1 MPPPLPGSPSG
12 SLIQGVKSTLI
23 SSGIGLLLLL
33 IFIAVLWKN
42 EGRAIRTARGLAE
55 GAASV
60 IPVDAARIDPQHESK
75 LVHLSGEAVTKAPLE
90 DAAFGI
96 KQPALRLKRTV
107 QMYQWK
113 EKSETSYQSNDS
125 GRNGTTV
132 YTYDK
137 VWDDKPIDSS
147 SFNQPLNR
155 TNPTAWRF
163 SSERWTAKDATIGAF
178 HLPEG
183 LVVKLGDGVPM
194 PASENS
200 YTFTGPNPPQWRD
213 GTLYFG
219 ATPTMPQIGDLK
231 VSWQILKS
239 GPYSIVGR
247 QSGSS
252 ITPYPTRAG
261 TFIELVASGHVAPD
275 AMFDRAVKEN
285 ITFTWA
291 IRVVGTIFVFAG
303 IRLLFNPLASLGRSV
318 PFISRLLSTGVTLF
332 SAVLAVMLSLLVIG
346 TAWFAYRP
354 FLTVVLLIIMA
365 AVGIGWGMKYRKTA
379 VG

>member
-1 MPPPLPGSPSG
+1 M
-12 SLIQGVKSTLI
+12 QGVKSTLI

-33 IFIAVLWKN
+33 IFIVVLWKN

-55 GAASV
+55 GAAAV
-60 IPVDAARIDPQHESK
+60 VPVDAAKADPQHEAK
-75 LVHLSGEAVTKAPLE
+75 LVHLSGETVTKAPLE
-90 DAAFGI
+90 DTAFGI
-96 KQPALRLKRTV
+96 KQPALRLMRKV

-113 EKSETSYQSNDS
+113 EKSETSYQNGDS
-125 GRNGTTV
+125 SKTGTTV

-137 VWDDKPIDSS
+137 VWDESPIISA
-147 SFNQPLNR
+147 SFNQPLNHS
-155 TNPTAWRF
+155 NPTAWRF
-163 SSERWTAKDATIGAF
+163 SSEQWTAKDATIGAY

-183 LVVKLGDGVPM
+183 LVVKLGNGLPL

-200 YTFTGPNPPQWRD
+200 YTFTEANPPQLQD

-219 ATPTMPQIGDLK
+219 ATPSMPQIGDLK
-231 VSWQILKS
+231 VSWQILKP

-247 QSGSS
+247 QSGTS

-261 TFIELVASGHVAPD
+261 TFIELVASGHVAAD
-275 AMFDRAVKEN
+275 VMFDRAVKEN
-285 ITFTWA
+285 IAFTWA
-291 IRVVGTIFVFAG
+291 IRIVGTIFVFAG

-354 FLTVVLLIIMA
+354 LLTIVLLIIMA

>member
-1 MPPPLPGSPSG
+1 MRPPLPGNASN
-12 SLIQGVKSTLI
+12 SLMQGVKATLI

-33 IFIAVLWKN
+33 IFIVVLWKN

-55 GAASV
+55 GVSIV
-60 IPVDAARIDPQHESK
+60 VPVDAAKVDAQNDSK
-75 LVHLSGEAVTKAPLE
+75 LVHLSGNAVTKAPLE
-90 DAAFGI
+90 DLAFGI
-96 KQPALRLKRTV
+96 KQPALRLMRKV

-113 EKSETSYQSNDS
+113 EKSETSYQSNES

-137 VWDDKPIDSS
+137 VWDETPINST
-147 SFNQPLNR
+147 SFNQPLNH
-155 TNPTAWRF
+155 TNPTTWRF
-163 SSERWTAKDATIGAF
+163 SGESWTAKDAAIGAF

-183 LVVKLGDGVPM
+183 LVVKLGEGLALPVG
-194 PASENS
+194 ENS
-200 YTFTGPNPPQWRD
+200 YTFTEPNPPQLQD
-213 GTLYFG
+213 GGLYFG
-219 ATPTMPQIGDLK
+219 ANPQMPQIGDLK
-231 VSWQILKS
+231 VTWQILKP

-247 QSGSS
+247 QSGTS
-252 ITPYPTRAG
+252 ITPYPTKAG
-261 TFIELVASGHVAPD
+261 TFIELVASGHVAAH

-285 ITFTWA
+285 IAFTWA
-291 IRVVGTIFVFAG
+291 IRLVGTIFVFVG
-303 IRLLFNPLASLGRSV
+303 IRLLFNPLASLGRAV

-354 FLTVVLLIIMA
+354 LLTIALLFII
-365 AVGIGWGMKYRKTA
+365 AVIGIGWGMKYRKTA